1 MDDSNHTMDMPSM
14 DMRTTFYIGKDMT
27 ILFSRWI
34 TENSGQLFG
43 AMLVTF
49 ILGILYE
56 GLRALREHIAGRIQ
70 FTSSTARYARLGAR
84 LTDNEITPIVSAKDP
99 ESPLSLR
106 LKGGW
111 SIGFYVVQALLQII
125 QVGLAYILM
134 LAVMTYNGWIF
145 MAVVFGTGFGYLAFS
160 LRKSLRPHNPE
171 WRE

>member
-1 MDDSNHTMDMPSM
+1 MHA
-14 DMRTTFYIGKDMT
+14 TFRVK
-27 ILFSRWI
+27 
-34 TENSGQLFG
+34 
-43 AMLVTF
+43 A
-49 ILGILYE
+49 YE
-56 GLRALREHIAGRIQ
+56 
-70 FTSSTARYARLGAR
+70 S
-84 LTDNEITPIVSAKDP
+84 V
-99 ESPLSLR
+99 SLR

>member
-1 MDDSNHTMDMPSM
+1 MYIILSTHTAIYNNKQPSM

-34 TENSGQLFG
+34 TENSGRMSIIILHVCNRTRSHMHLHTHTHRPNRSCIHLMHAHTSQITLSHAHMAELFG

-99 ESPLSLR
+99 ESPLR
-106 LKGGW
+106 
-111 SIGFYVVQALLQII
+111 
-125 QVGLAYILM
+125 
-134 LAVMTYNGWIF
+134 
-145 MAVVFGTGFGYLAFS
+145 
-160 LRKSLRPHNPE
+160 
-171 WRE
+171 